1 MNLLSGISRLIV
13 SSQEAARMNVACF
26 PISVYMPVNEKR
38 QIEPSMHANVILNLL
53 IAVPSC
59 EFSCLNT
66 TSQRGSQRRLRKMN
80 GCFNA
85 SFGVI
90 LFSGLSAKQRS
101 SRSINNASS
110 LVSMSL
116 NPLAADMRRAR
127 RSRVGFENASVL
139 IESYVRNIS
148 KRP

>member
-1 MNLLSGISRLIV
+1 
-13 SSQEAARMNVACF
+13 
-26 PISVYMPVNEKR
+26 
-38 QIEPSMHANVILNLL
+38 
-53 IAVPSC
+53 
-59 EFSCLNT
+59 
-66 TSQRGSQRRLRKMN
+66 
-80 GCFNA
+80 
-85 SFGVI
+85 
-90 LFSGLSAKQRS
+90 LSAKQRS